1 MPDRATGPHA
11 DAPARPGDGAAPP
24 AHVAVARAGDVAT
37 VTIDRPDVHNALS
50 DQTIDELTAAFE
62 RLGGDDGV
70 RFVVLAAAG
79 KHFSAGADL
88 AYMRAIAHQGHA
100 ANVAGAYA
108 LADMLAAIRDCPK
121 PVVARVQGACMGG
134 GVGLIAACDIAVAAD
149 DARFALSEA
158 RLGIVP
164 AVISPF
170 VLPRIGVAAAREL
183 FLTAEVF
190 DAPHAAR
197 IGLVSRVTA
206 RDGLDAG
213 VAERLAALRAAGP
226 EAQACAK
233 RLIRRVWDDPA
244 GARDFTAQTIAE
256 RRASAEGQEGM
267 AAFLERRPPRWL
279 AAPDAADE
287 GR

>member
-1 MPDRATGPHA
+1 MA
-11 DAPARPGDGAAPP
+11 DAGPAAAP
-24 AHVAVARAGDVAT
+24 AHVRVERDGDAAT
-37 VTIDRPDVHNALS
+37 VVVDRPEVHNALS
-50 DQTIDELTAAFE
+50 DATIAALTAVFS
-62 RLGGDDGV
+62 RLGGDAAV
-70 RFVVLAAAG
+70 RFVVLRGAG

-88 AYMRAIAHQGHA
+88 AYMRGIAHQGRD
-100 ANVAGAYA
+100 ANLAGAYA
-108 LADMLAAIRDCPK
+108 LADMLAAIRDCAK

-134 GVGLIAACDIAVAAD
+134 GVGLVAACDIVVAAD

-158 RLGIVP
+158 KLGIVP

-190 DAPHAAR
+190 DAAHARA
-197 IGLVSRVTA
+197 IGLVNRVVPPA
-206 RDGLDAG
+206 GLDDA

-233 RLIRRVWDDPA
+233 RLIWSVWNDPA
-244 GARDFTAQTIAE
+244 GARDLTARTIAD

-267 AAFLERRPPRWL
+267 AAFLERRPPRW
-279 AAPDAADE
+279 AAGDGDG
-287 GR
+287 GRA

>member
-1 MPDRATGPHA
+1 MA
-11 DAPARPGDGAAPP
+11 DAGPAAAP
-24 AHVAVARAGDVAT
+24 AHVRVERDGDVAT
-37 VTIDRPDVHNALS
+37 VVVDRPDVHNALS
-50 DQTIDELTAAFE
+50 DTTIADLTAVFV
-62 RLGGDDGV
+62 RLGGDAAV
-70 RFVVLAAAG
+70 RFVVLRGAG

-88 AYMRAIAHQGHA
+88 AYMRGIAHQGHD
-100 ANVAGAYA
+100 ANIAGAYA

-134 GVGLIAACDIAVAAD
+134 GVGLIAACDIVVAAD

-158 RLGIVP
+158 KLGIVP

-190 DAPHAAR
+190 DAAHARA
-197 IGLVSRVTA
+197 IGLVNREVPSE
-206 RDGLDAG
+206 GLDDA

-233 RLIRRVWDDPA
+233 GLIWAVWNDPA
-244 GARDFTAQTIAE
+244 GARDLTARTIAE

-267 AAFLERRPPRWL
+267 AAFLERRPPRW
-279 AAPDAADE
+279 AAATDGDG
-287 GR
+287 GRG